1 MTTVCPTPNSPP
13 ELSGSKSSKS
23 SSFHSS
29 SQIDEPDSVFTDISN
44 FEDIGLEDD
53 ADLTIVD
60 PATPY
65 GRPGLTGRSPA
76 ARLPNKSSATTTRDL
91 TATPKPRKRSPL
103 PPIHNHINGAVRT
116 PQSAG
121 SLSGRP
127 GNRRDSGS
135 TINSASLTP
144 IQPRRSRSTSPLRPS
159 SSRSASSTSLALSP
173 LSARGPTQKQT
184 WQPNRKSLKDLEEEY
199 HDSDDDLPDDAS
211 LWNIPISPR
220 PVQDRPQSRAAS
232 PNGRSPG
239 RRPFPI
245 SHTVSETSV
254 AQQQPNG
261 SSKAARMKRI
271 QRSSSAGPER
281 GQISPRNPRAYSYN
295 SYLSDLS
302 EEARIITEA
311 LENHADESE
320 RKQEENVQSGLS
332 SRKSSSDSAQTT
344 RDPIELPPLQK
355 SNIMIDPLPISK
367 EKEKVLTRTR
377 PSWLPPKDQKEE
389 KKHLKEYKQMMAQSR
404 EAGKQY
410 SFLSGSP
417 LGTLTSDQTSVKLLE
432 LRLRSVRR
440 TILER
445 HSKTSGMIS

>member
-13 ELSGSKSSKS
+13 ELSGSKSSMS

-29 SQIDEPDSVFTDISN
+29 SQIDEPDSIFTDIGN
-44 FEDIGLEDD
+44 FEDIGLGDD
-53 ADLTIVD
+53 VELSIAD

-65 GRPGLTGRSPA
+65 GRPGLMARSSA
-76 ARLPNKSSATTTRDL
+76 ARLPKSPATTTRDL

-103 PPIHNHINGAVRT
+103 PPIHNPTNGAICT

-121 SLSGRP
+121 SLSAKH

-135 TINSASLTP
+135 TISPASLTP
-144 IQPRRSRSTSPLRPS
+144 IQPRRSRSISPLRPT

-173 LSARGPTQKQT
+173 LSARIPIQKQT

-199 HDSDDDLPDDAS
+199 HDSDDELPDDAS

-220 PVQDRPQSRAAS
+220 PVQERPQSRGAS
-232 PNGRSPG
+232 PNACSPG
-239 RRPFPI
+239 PRPLPI
-245 SHTVSETSV
+245 SHTASGSSV
-254 AQQQPNG
+254 AQQPNG
-261 SSKAARMKRI
+261 SSKAARMKRV

-311 LENHADESE
+311 LEYHADESE
-320 RKQEENVQSGLS
+320 RQQEENVQSGLA
-332 SRKSSSDSAQTT
+332 SRNSSSDSPPAS
-344 RDPIELPPLQK
+344 RDPVELPPLQK

-367 EKEKVLTRTR
+367 EKEKVLSRTR

-404 EAGKQY
+404 EVGKCCHP
-410 SFLSGSP
+410 SDMDPTFNFLQKSA
-417 LGTLTSDQTSVKLLE
+417 KLPE
-432 LRLRSVRR
+432 LRLRSARR

-445 HSKTSGMIS
+445 RSKISGMIS

>member
-29 SQIDEPDSVFTDISN
+29 SQADDPDSVFTDVGN
-44 FEDIGLEDD
+44 FEDIGLQDD
-53 ADLTIVD
+53 ADLSTVD

-65 GRPGLTGRSPA
+65 GRPGLKGRPPPTRLSSNSPA
-76 ARLPNKSSATTTRDL
+76 APTRDL
-91 TATPKPRKRSPL
+91 TATPKPRKRNPL
-103 PPIHNHINGAVRT
+103 PPINGAVRT

-121 SLSGRP
+121 SLSARP
-127 GNRRDSGS
+127 RDSSRRDSS
-135 TINSASLTP
+135 SSINSASLTP
-144 IQPRRSRSTSPLRPS
+144 VQPRRSRSISPLRPT
-159 SSRSASSTSLALSP
+159 SSRSASTTSLALSP
-173 LSARGPTQKQT
+173 LSARGPIHKQT
-184 WQPNRKSLKDLEEEY
+184 WQPRRKSMKDLEEEY
-199 HDSDDDLPDDAS
+199 HDSDDELPDDAS

-220 PVQDRPQSRAAS
+220 PVQDRPQSRATS
-232 PNGRSPG
+232 PSDRSPG
-239 RRPFPI
+239 PRPLPI

-254 AQQQPNG
+254 AQQHNG
-261 SSKAARMKRI
+261 SSSKAARMRRT

-281 GQISPRNPRAYSYN
+281 GQISPRNPRAFSYN

-311 LENHADESE
+311 LEHHADESE
-320 RKQEENVQSGLS
+320 RQQEENVQSGLS
-332 SRKSSSDSAQTT
+332 SRKSSEDSMGSSK
-344 RDPIELPPLQK
+344 DPIELPPLQK

-404 EAGKQY
+404 EAGKIT
-410 SFLSGSP
+410 P
-417 LGTLTSDQTSVKLLE
+417 
-432 LRLRSVRR
+432 
-440 TILER
+440 I
-445 HSKTSGMIS
+445 

>member
-29 SQIDEPDSVFTDISN
+29 SQIDGPDSVFTDIGN

-53 ADLTIVD
+53 ADLPIAD

-65 GRPGLTGRSPA
+65 GRPGMTGRSLA
-76 ARLPNKSSATTTRDL
+76 ARLPSKSPAATTRDL
-91 TATPKPRKRSPL
+91 TATPKPRKRSAL
-103 PPIHNHINGAVRT
+103 PPIHNQTNGAVRT
-116 PQSAG
+116 PQSGG
-121 SLSGRP
+121 SLSARP
-127 GNRRDSGS
+127 GNKRRDSSS
-135 TINSASLTP
+135 TIDSAASLTP
-144 IQPRRSRSTSPLRPS
+144 TQPRRSRSISPLRPT
-159 SSRSASSTSLALSP
+159 SSRSASSTSLSLSP
-173 LSARGPTQKQT
+173 LSARVPIQKQT

-199 HDSDDDLPDDAS
+199 HDSDDELPDDAS

-220 PVQDRPQSRAAS
+220 PVQDRPQSRTTS
-232 PNGRSPG
+232 PSGRSPG
-239 RRPFPI
+239 PRPLPI
-245 SHTVSETSV
+245 SHTISKTSV
-254 AQQQPNG
+254 AQQRPNG
-261 SSKAARMKRI
+261 SSRAARMKRT

-281 GQISPRNPRAYSYN
+281 GQISPRSPRAYSYN

-311 LENHADESE
+311 LEHHADESE

-332 SRKSSSDSAQTT
+332 SRKSSSDSAHLPH
-344 RDPIELPPLQK
+344 DPIELPPLQK

-404 EAGKQY
+404 EAGKQ
-410 SFLSGSP
+410 
-417 LGTLTSDQTSVKLLE
+417 
-432 LRLRSVRR
+432 
-440 TILER
+440 
-445 HSKTSGMIS
+445 HSLADTN

>member
-1 MTTVCPTPNSPP
+1 MTTTVCATPNSPP

-29 SQIDEPDSVFTDISN
+29 SQIDGPDNVFTDVGN
-44 FEDIGLEDD
+44 FEEIGLEDD
-53 ADLTIVD
+53 TDLSIVD
-60 PATPY
+60 PASPY

-76 ARLPNKSSATTTRDL
+76 ARMANKSPAATTRDL

-103 PPIHNHINGAVRT
+103 PPIHSQINGAVRT

-121 SLSGRP
+121 SLSAKS
-127 GNRRDSGS
+127 GNRRDSSS
-135 TINSASLTP
+135 TIGSASLTP

-159 SSRSASSTSLALSP
+159 SSRSASTTSLALSP
-173 LSARGPTQKQT
+173 LSARVPIQKQT

-199 HDSDDDLPDDAS
+199 HDSDDELPDDAS

-232 PNGRSPG
+232 PTDRSPG
-239 RRPFPI
+239 RRPLPI
-245 SHTVSETSV
+245 SHTVSEMSIP
-254 AQQQPNG
+254 QQQHQPNG
-261 SSKAARMKRI
+261 SSKAARMKRT

-302 EEARIITEA
+302 EEARVITEA
-311 LENHADESE
+311 LEHHADESE

-332 SRKSSSDSAQTT
+332 SRKSSSDSAQTS

-404 EAGKQY
+404 EAGK
-410 SFLSGSP
+410 
-417 LGTLTSDQTSVKLLE
+417 
-432 LRLRSVRR
+432 
-440 TILER
+440 
-445 HSKTSGMIS
+445 